1 MKKKVFIVLS
11 LSMLLGGY
19 SLYETK
25 SSTSLLISENIEALT
40 EDGDSPENAIALG
53 KGWKYVEMY
62 QSDSSGNGPKKI
74 THDAAHS
81 SQSNADRKWYK
92 RNGKVAH
99 KCSTWTHSATSS
111 VIGYCF
117 DYNRYYD

>member
-53 KGWKYVEMY
+53 KGWKYVDMY
-62 QSDSSGNGPKKI
+62 QYDSSGNGQNRI
-74 THDAAHS
+74 THDAASS

-99 KCSTWTHSATSS
+99 KCSTWLKSS
-111 VIGYCF
+111 TTTVIGHCF
-117 DYNRYYD
+117 DYSRYYD